1 MKKQIKLVSTNV
13 SIALAMLCSS
23 APVHAQS
30 NKESGTTEEEIKARF
45 DNIEKD
51 TYKKEIQPSMKNV
64 VTTKAL
70 VRSLSLDEPSY
81 SYTAYV
87 HNNERLNLH
96 LNPNVDSVTN
106 STVSPQNLQVYQIHG
121 EWIQVNTWMGPRWI
135 RNVNGAVEEIKAMPY
150 RKQIKLAE
158 RVFLYELPFEET
170 KRTESI
176 APQTVQVVGKSKN
189 GWFKVKTWLGEKW
202 TYTTSGEIQ
211 EPPVRNDIILP
222 KPMALKAVVNA
233 TDLNVRS
240 APSTNGVVLGK
251 LTQYSNIDVKEV
263 QSGWATIQYNNQT
276 AYVSAAYL
284 NLYQEPQPETN
295 VYKEGT
301 MLLNSQSRLN
311 LYRTPSSDTYVGAT
325 VAPQVLTASRR
336 VDKYWYEIQTWL
348 GPMFVNLEESSGAEA
363 TDVITYSKGT
373 LNLNKTTEIYDYPF
387 ASSPVIQAVA
397 AQPVPY
403 VAKTKG
409 YYLIETWLGQKWIK
423 SEESS
428 YPIID
433 GGSSEVPM
441 SSYKVTTT
449 KGSNYYKDLN
459 TAKINF
465 ANSTD
470 NDAYL
475 TVNDAVID
483 MKSGFARANKVADI
497 YNLSGSKVTYVEADT
512 EMTVTKITDDKVYI
526 SYAGKDGFI
535 AKADVNLIP
544 FAKGEN
550 RSSFKKDS
558 RGKLIH
564 RIYKGNSSYYDLE
577 VGTAPDYLVTGQQ
590 YYTYNPKQID
600 GKDSYQ
606 YFMYMPIRMKASYTA
621 EEIDNY
627 IRTNSPDSPLIG
639 TGKYFVGAANKY
651 NINVGYFLAHAI
663 HESAWG
669 KSKIAKEKN
678 NLFGFKAV
686 DSNPYDGAAA
696 FATLEEG
703 IYYCADYVSK
713 NYINTSDWRYNG
725 GFVGDKAEGMNV
737 YYASDA
743 YWGEKIAG
751 YMNKLDAMY
760 GNRERKKYPL
770 GKVSAGV
777 TAYTMSN
784 NNPINAKKLAIGT
797 YALKLSEVQTSQGTF
812 YQITSDDAVY
822 NNQLYIKSSD
832 FKTVSSY

>member
-70 VRSLSLDEPSY
+70 VKSLSLDEPSY

-87 HNNERLNLH
+87 HNNERLSLH

-150 RKQIKLAE
+150 RKQIKLTE

-222 KPMALKAVVNA
+222 KPMTLKAVVNA

-325 VAPQVLTASRR
+325 VAPQVLTASKR

-465 ANSTD
+465 VNSTD

-483 MKSGFARANKVADI
+483 MKNGFARANKVADI

-535 AKADVNLIP
+535 AKVDVNLIP

-577 VGTAPDYLVTGQQ
+577 VGIAPDYLVTGQQ

-627 IRTNSPDSPLIG
+627 IRANSPDSPLIG

>member
-1 MKKQIKLVSTNV
+1 MKKRIKLVSNV
-13 SIALAMLCSS
+13 SIALAMICSS
-23 APVHAQS
+23 TPAFAQS
-30 NKESGTTEEEIKARF
+30 NKTSGTTEEEIKARF
-45 DNIEKD
+45 NYIDRD
-51 TYKKEIQPSMKNV
+51 AYKKKIQPSMRNV

-70 VRSLSLDEPSY
+70 VKSLSLDEPSY

-106 STVSPQNLQVYQIHG
+106 STVSPQNLQVYQTNG
-121 EWIQVNTWMGPRWI
+121 EWIQVRTWLGPRWI
-135 RNVNGAVEEIKAMPY
+135 RNVNGTVEEIKVTPY

-158 RVFLYELPFEET
+158 RVSLYELPFEET
-170 KRTESI
+170 KRIDSI
-176 APQTVQVVGKSKN
+176 APQTVQVIGKTEN

-202 TYTTSGEIQ
+202 IHTTSGEIQ
-211 EPPVRNDIILP
+211 EPPVRNDIIFP
-222 KPMALKAVVNA
+222 KPTAIKAVVNA
-233 TDLNVRS
+233 TELNVRS
-240 APSTNGVVLGK
+240 LPSTNGVILGK
-251 LTQYSNIDVKEV
+251 LPQYANIDVKEV
-263 QSGWATIQYNNQT
+263 QPGWATIQYNNQT
-276 AYVSAAYL
+276 GYVSTTYL
-284 NLYQEPQPETN
+284 NLYQEPQPETG

-301 MLLNSQSRLN
+301 MLLNSKSRLN
-311 LYRTPSSDTYVGAT
+311 LYRTPSSDAYAGANL
-325 VAPQVLTASRR
+325 APQVLTASRR
-336 VDKYWYEIQTWL
+336 IDKYWYEVKTWL
-348 GPMFVNLEESSGAEA
+348 GPMFVNLEESSGAE
-363 TDVITYSKGT
+363 TTGVITYSKGT
-373 LNLNKTTEIYDYPF
+373 LNLNKTTEMYDYPF
-387 ASSPVIQAVA
+387 ATSPVIQSVA
-397 AQPVPY
+397 AQPVSY

-409 YYLIETWLGQKWIK
+409 YYLIDTWMGQKWIK
-423 SEESS
+423 TEESN

-433 GGSSEVPM
+433 GNSSEVPI

-459 TAKINF
+459 SAKSNF

-470 NDAYL
+470 NDSYL
-475 TVNDAVID
+475 TIDDAVVD
-483 MKSGFARANKVADI
+483 MKSGFARANKVANI
-497 YNLSGSKVTYVEADT
+497 FNPSGSKVTYVEADT
-512 EMTVTKITDDKVYI
+512 EMSVTQITDDKVYI
-526 SYAGKDGFI
+526 NYAGKDGFI

-564 RIYKGNSSYYDLE
+564 RIYKGNSSFYDLE
-577 VGTAPDYLVTGQQ
+577 VGNAPDYLVTGQQ

-606 YFMYMPIRMKASYTA
+606 YFMYMPIRMKSSYTA

-627 IRTNSPDSPLIG
+627 IRANSPDSPLIG
-639 TGKYFVGAANKY
+639 AGKYFVGAANKY
-651 NINVGYFLAHAI
+651 NLNVGYFLSHAI

-669 KSKIAKEKN
+669 KSKIAREKN

-703 IYYCADYVSK
+703 IYYCADYISK

-743 YWGEKIAG
+743 YWGEKIAS

-777 TAYTMSN
+777 TVYTMSN
-784 NNPINAKKLAIGT
+784 NNPIYAKKIDIGT
-797 YALKLSEVQTSQGTF
+797 YALKLSEVQNSQGNF
-812 YQITSDDAVY
+812 YQITSDDTVY
-822 NNQLYIKSSD
+822 NNQLYIKASD
-832 FKTVSSY
+832 FKTVNSY

>member
-30 NKESGTTEEEIKARF
+30 NKTSGTTEEEIKTRF
-45 DNIEKD
+45 DYIDEGTYTKKIE
-51 TYKKEIQPSMKNV
+51 PSMRNV
-64 VTTKAL
+64 VTTKTL
-70 VRSLSLDEPSY
+70 IRSLSLDESSY
-81 SYTAYV
+81 SYIAYI
-87 HNNERLNLH
+87 HNNDRLSLH

-106 STVSPQNLQVYQIHG
+106 STVSPQNLQVYQTNG
-121 EWIQVNTWMGPRWI
+121 EWIQVRTWLGPMWI
-135 RNVNGAVEEIKAMPY
+135 RNVNGAVEEIKATPY
-150 RKQIKLAE
+150 RKQLKLAE
-158 RVFLYELPFEET
+158 RVSLHDLPFEET

-176 APQTVQVVGKSKN
+176 APQTVQVVEKANK
-189 GWFKVKTWLGEKW
+189 GWFKIKTWVGEKW
-202 TYTTSGEIQ
+202 IYTTSGEIQ

-465 ANSTD
+465 VNSTD

-483 MKSGFARANKVADI
+483 MKNGFARANKVADI

-535 AKADVNLIP
+535 AKVDVNLIP

-627 IRTNSPDSPLIG
+627 IRANSPDSPLIG

-832 FKTVSSY
+832 FKIVSSY